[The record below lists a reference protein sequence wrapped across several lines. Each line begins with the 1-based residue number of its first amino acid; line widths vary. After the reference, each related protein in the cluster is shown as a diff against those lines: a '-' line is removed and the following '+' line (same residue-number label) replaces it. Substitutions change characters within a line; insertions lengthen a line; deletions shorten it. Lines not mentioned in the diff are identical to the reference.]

1 MNTMRDALV
10 KAGKLQPVLC
20 PYCGRNAKLVNGF
33 KIYKNRPDLAEKNFW
48 LCKPCDA
55 YVGCHTPNRYNS
67 FSKCE
72 PLGRLADKLLRRA
85 KSDAHNV
92 FDEIWKSGRKTRT
105 DAYLWLATQLQIKP
119 EDCHIGMFDVEM
131 CNKVQA
137 VCASYWMK

>member
-92 FDEIWKSGRKTRT
+92 WPKDSNRCLFV
-105 DAYLWLATQLQIKP
+105 A
-119 EDCHIGMFDVEM
+119 CH
-131 CNKVQA
+131 A
-137 VCASYWMK
+137 VAN